1 MANYVISHHSKLSAL
16 DFLCS
21 KDLPSKV
28 SYMALAIGIV
38 YYITMIKLLRLFFGN
53 GADKN

>member
-1 MANYVISHHSKLSAL
+1 MANYVTSHHSKLSAL

-38 YYITMIKLLRLFFGN
+38 YYITMIKLYL
-53 GADKN
+53 